1 MRIKVADTTQK
12 IAFVAYDSTDHI
24 SRKTGLSSFTVYYS
38 RNGGAAAAMTT
49 PTVAELDASNMEGDY
64 ILTVDEAGMVSAKG
78 ELVMHISA
86 AGMDDVTLAVEIVD
100 NFEKDVLDAV
110 NALND
115 LSAAQVNTE
124 VDIALADYD
133 APTKAELDSGF
144 AALNDLSAAEV
155 NAEVDTALSDYDA
168 PTKAEL
174 DSGFAAL
181 NNISTAEVNAEV
193 DTALADIHL
202 DHLLAV
208 DTGASLPGV
217 AGSILQD
224 LLEDDAG
231 TWRYNINALETAP
244 SGTGAS
250 AEAIADAVWDEL
262 KAGHVIS
269 GSFGETNQIGVPSAT
284 LGDYKADI
292 STLET
297 RLSAARAGYLDN
309 LNGHTPQTGNSYARL
324 GDPAGASIAADLLT
338 IDNLVDDLESRV
350 SAVRAGY
357 LDELAA
363 ANIPSDIDTLLS
375 RITAAVALASV
386 CTEAR
391 LSELD
396 AANLPT
402 DVATVDTVVDA
413 IKAKTDNLPSGIA
426 KNVELA
432 NFQVL
437 MVLSS
442 DHVTAATGKTV
453 TGQISK
459 DGGAFDAVTN
469 SISEIGN
476 GMYKVTLTAT
486 EMNSDVI
493 TLKFTE
499 TDCDQRTITV
509 YTT

>member
-124 VDIALADYD
+124 VDTALADYD

-144 AALNDLSAAEV
+144 AGLNDISSADV
-155 NAEVDTALSDYDA
+155 NAACDTALVDYDG

-174 DSGFAAL
+174 DSGLAGLNDLSAAQ
-181 NNISTAEVNAEV
+181 VNAEV
-193 DTALADIHL
+193 DAALVDIHL

-208 DTGASLPGV
+208 DTGAALPG
-217 AGSILQD
+217 ASGALFKD
-224 LLEDDAG
+224 LFEDDSG
-231 TWRYNINALETAP
+231 TWRLTVNALENAP

-250 AEAIADAVWDEL
+250 AATIADAVWDEL

-292 STLET
+292 SSLET
-297 RLSAARAGYLDN
+297 RLSAVRAGYLDN
-309 LNGHTPQTGNSYARL
+309 LNGHTPQTGDSYARL
-324 GDPAGASIAADLLT
+324 GAPAGASIAADLLT

-350 SAVRAGY
+350 TAVRAGY
-357 LDELAA
+357 LDELSA

-453 TGQISK
+453 AGQISK

-486 EMNSDVI
+486 EMNADVI